1 MSYFPA
7 GEPIT
12 LKSNEASSA
21 VMSLG
26 VDGNEAVGGQE
37 ANVTSTG
44 EAPVIEAPAGAE
56 SKGELGTW
64 TRSTAEVCPWE
75 DE

>member
-1 MSYFPA
+1 
-7 GEPIT
+7 
-12 LKSNEASSA
+12 
-21 VMSLG
+21 MSLG

-44 EAPVIEAPAGAE
+44 EAPVIEAPAEAPAGAE

-64 TRSTAEVCPWE
+64 TRSTTEVCPWE